1 MMEEKCRTKSVVGK
15 KQGGREFKTY
25 QTTFAVEESISQV
38 RAFGRKFIEVRLET
52 FLGCPI
58 GWFQH
63 AIRS

>member
-1 MMEEKCRTKSVVGK
+1 MMEEKCGAKSVVGTI
-15 KQGGREFKTY
+15 QSGNEFKTN
-25 QTTFAVEESISQV
+25 QTTFAVEERISQV
-38 RAFGRKFIEVRLET
+38 RAFGRKFMEARLET